1 MNQWTLGL
9 RPNQRNHGLCSV
21 VCGCSKIHLVV
32 SEDRDREMLSDA
44 ERWSRLC
51 SVTHRWMPG
60 VLWLGPAQFVVMRS
74 YRPRRNGHACT
85 VAKEFTRRGVRSDDA
100 DHQPPGKR

>member
-21 VCGCSKIHLVV
+21 VCGCSKIHLIV
-32 SEDRDREMLSDA
+32 SEDRDREMLSAA

-51 SVTHRWMPG
+51 SVTHTWIPG
-60 VLWLGPAQFVVMRS
+60 VMALEQAQLCNAED
-74 YRPRRNGHACT
+74 RPRRNGNTCS

-100 DHQPPGKR
+100 GHQPPGRR